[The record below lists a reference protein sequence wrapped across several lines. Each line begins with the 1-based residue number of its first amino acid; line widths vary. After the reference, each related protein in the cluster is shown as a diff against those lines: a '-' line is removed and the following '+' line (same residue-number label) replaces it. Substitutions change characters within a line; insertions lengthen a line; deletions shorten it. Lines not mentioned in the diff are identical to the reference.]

1 MPRHNGQEKQIP
13 RRSAPRDDNQCHPE
27 RSEGSAFPKAT
38 RTGSVRAWSA
48 ALVAVLAIPV
58 GFVLH
63 CNEPNE
69 DHAGVLRQAA
79 TQIVQAEHA
88 RNAAK
93 TVMERARAGALAAEG
108 EAQAV
113 VSRAGAARARA
124 RVVGVDELMV
134 SATPAAAPLGV
145 RVPAPV
151 VERMQLDSSALAA
164 LGTLVRWK
172 DTVIR
177 AQDRRIAADS
187 LELIAT
193 SNAFNTLQQVKTP
206 RCGRKCG
213 IVLGIGGMLATAVA
227 VEQVRRTIR

>member
-1 MPRHNGQEKQIP
+1 MPRHNGQEEQIP
-13 RRSAPRDDNQCHPE
+13 RRSAPRDDNYCHPE
-27 RSEGSAFPKAT
+27 RGEGSAFPKAT

-48 ALVAVLAIPV
+48 ALVAVLGIAA

-63 CNEPNE
+63 CNGPNE
-69 DHAGVLRQAA
+69 DQAGVLRQAA

-88 RNAAK
+88 RNAAT
-93 TVMERARAGALAAEG
+93 TVMERARAGALTAEG
-108 EAQAV
+108 EAQAA
-113 VSRAGAARARA
+113 VSRAAAARARA
-124 RVVGVDELMV
+124 RVVGADEVMV
-134 SATPAAAPLGV
+134 SGTPAAPLGV

-172 DTVIR
+172 DTVIG

-213 IVLGIGGMLATAVA
+213 IVLGIGGMLAAAVA